1 MWEELYVCKKPAI
14 EEVFKIS
21 LTPPPPNSKAPDLQT
36 TREQVAELACK
47 LWVSYVETERKS
59 SQRIPW
65 EIHNQIQTKIQ
76 KVTGGLTRLASRSK
90 VKKDEMTR
98 SRCFMSQQQAFEYTN
113 IHMQLVKYVYFN
125 QNSYLY

>member
-14 EEVFKIS
+14 EEVFKVS

-113 IHMQLVKYVYFN
+113 IHMQLVKYVCFN
-125 QNSYLY
+125 QNFYLY